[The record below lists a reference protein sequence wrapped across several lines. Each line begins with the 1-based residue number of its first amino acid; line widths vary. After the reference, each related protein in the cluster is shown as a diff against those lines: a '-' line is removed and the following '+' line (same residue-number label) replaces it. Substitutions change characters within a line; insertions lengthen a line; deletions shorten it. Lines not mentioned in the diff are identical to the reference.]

1 MHSLARSPAA
11 SYAPDISQRCRRS
24 ERRFADASAT
34 SDKRACTDLSRC
46 RREYIRGPRCRACGN
61 PPCGPLAKTLAR
73 AVGFSMTVNST
84 LRDSSSVLK
93 LIGWLFTTAAA
104 VGALWFSHEAND
116 INRSNGAAELLIQ
129 GVPTSTP
136 QTRNH
141 KPGYLVSVTVR
152 NLGGGTAHNVVFG
165 MAKPSV
171 VAPAIEREEACPQKH
186 AYTGDSAVFTI
197 GKGESLSSTAQIW
210 VPVSALPRYRK
221 PEQVLMLYDSWQNS
235 GEKGPAGR
243 CHELLPPQS

>member
-1 MHSLARSPAA
+1 MAVKDTLEGASP
-11 SYAPDISQRCRRS
+11 I
-24 ERRFADASAT
+24 
-34 SDKRACTDLSRC
+34 
-46 RREYIRGPRCRACGN
+46 
-61 PPCGPLAKTLAR
+61 
-73 AVGFSMTVNST
+73 
-84 LRDSSSVLK
+84 LK
-93 LIGWLFTTAAA
+93 LGGWAVTTVLAAL
-104 VGALWFSHEAND
+104 ALWQAIEANE
-116 INRSNGAAELLIQ
+116 INRSSGAAELLIQ
-129 GVPTSTP
+129 GVPTSTL

-186 AYTGDSAVFTI
+186 AYKGDSAVFTI